1 MFSVCDDNAAPLTGL
16 NLNSANLGFGHKVL
30 EGWMH
35 FHNSHALR
43 NVESFQWGFEIDL
56 PGMR

>member
-1 MFSVCDDNAAPLTGL
+1 MCDDNAAPLTGL
-16 NLNSANLGFGHKVL
+16 NLNSVNLGFGHKVL